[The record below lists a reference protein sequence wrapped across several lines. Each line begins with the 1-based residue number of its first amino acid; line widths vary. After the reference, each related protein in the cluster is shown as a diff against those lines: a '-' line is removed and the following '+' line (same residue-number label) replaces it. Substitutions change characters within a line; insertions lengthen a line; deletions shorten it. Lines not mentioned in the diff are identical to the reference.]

1 MFEEYL
7 KMTSANDDK
16 ISHLWPKMVL
26 MYLPFWFIAIIFSHY
41 QRVALIKHLII
52 SCGRDTCT
60 AWKLIKYGVFSG
72 PYFPAFGLNTER
84 YLSLFSP
91 NVGKYGQEKTPCLNT
106 FHAVV
111 VLQSFMRSG
120 NYDCPLKYH
129 QHETIFVFF
138 HASNWVSNSTEER
151 CDNVLWKLQSEMY
164 WYIVSKRPFFNILN
178 CWGINHIKTWNKP
191 FLLQTFQEI
200 TQ

>member
-41 QRVALIKHLII
+41 QRLALIKHLII

-72 PYFPAFGLNTER
+72 QYFPSFGLNTER
-84 YLSLFSP
+84 YLSVFSP
-91 NVGKYGQEKTPCLNT
+91 NVGKYRQERTPCLNT

-111 VLQSFMRSG
+111 VLQSFVRSG

-129 QHETIFVFF
+129 QRETIFVFLMRVTGSVTVQRSV
-138 HASNWVSNSTEER
+138 AIMCYENSSQKCIDILCQKDR
-151 CDNVLWKLQSEMY
+151 FSIY
-164 WYIVSKRPFFNILN
+164 WIV
-178 CWGINHIKTWNKP
+178 
-191 FLLQTFQEI
+191 EV
-200 TQ
+200 